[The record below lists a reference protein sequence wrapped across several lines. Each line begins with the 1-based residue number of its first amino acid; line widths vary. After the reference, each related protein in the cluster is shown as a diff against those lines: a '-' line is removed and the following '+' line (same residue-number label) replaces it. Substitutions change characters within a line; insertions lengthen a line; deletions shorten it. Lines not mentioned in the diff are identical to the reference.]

1 MYITQ
6 AITLGKKNIGEYDR
20 EYCFFTKKFGKIV
33 VVAKGIRKPNA
44 KLQGQVEPPCLTNID
59 FNSGNQKRLTGALI
73 KNSFPKIRGNL
84 IALETT
90 QRILK
95 LVDEYILFSET
106 DLNLWNVLKESLEY
120 LEKSRDKN
128 IESLL
133 MEFYFTAR
141 LIKSLGFEPE
151 LKENNENGIVENKQT
166 LRSLKVLLNMDL
178 NKISKNELIQ
188 PILNQKENI
197 SKFLKAQLKY
207 IKNIFS

>member
-1 MYITQ
+1 
-6 AITLGKKNIGEYDR
+6 
-20 EYCFFTKKFGKIV
+20 
-33 VVAKGIRKPNA
+33 
-44 KLQGQVEPPCLTNID
+44 
-59 FNSGNQKRLTGALI
+59 
-73 KNSFPKIRGNL
+73 
-84 IALETT
+84 
-90 QRILK
+90 
-95 LVDEYILFSET
+95 
-106 DLNLWNVLKESLEY
+106 
-120 LEKSRDKN
+120 
-128 IESLL
+128 